1 MHDELTRVDI
11 EKMQAEVDYRMGELR
26 AKIAED
32 VRTARAFGDTSENY
46 EYKAAKQE
54 LRRNESRIR
63 YLKRMIETAHV
74 VEANQAEGEVG
85 LFDKVEI
92 EYEEDGETET
102 IQLMTTLR
110 QDSRRGFI
118 SKESPLGKALTGKRA
133 GDRAQVTVEGG
144 SSYWVKVL
152 SVTRGEDDASLPIS
166 RH

>member
-1 MHDELTRVDI
+1 MHDELTKVDI
-11 EKMQAEVDYRMGELR
+11 EKMQAEIDQRMGELR
-26 AKIAED
+26 AKIAEE
-32 VRTARAFGDTSENY
+32 VRTARAFGDTSENF

-54 LRRNESRIR
+54 MRRNESRIR
-63 YLKRMIETAHV
+63 YLKRMIATAKV
-74 VEANQAEGEVG
+74 IEADQAEGVIG
-85 LFDKVEI
+85 LFDKVELL
-92 EYEEDGETET
+92 YEEDGETEI

-118 SKESPLGKALTGKRA
+118 SKESPLGKALMGKRA

-166 RH
+166 QY